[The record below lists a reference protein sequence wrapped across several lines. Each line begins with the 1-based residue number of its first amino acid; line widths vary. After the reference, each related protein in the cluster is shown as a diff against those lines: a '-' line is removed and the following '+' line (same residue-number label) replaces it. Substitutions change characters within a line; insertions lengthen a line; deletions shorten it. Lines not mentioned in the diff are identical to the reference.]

1 MVGEMAAGVRYRE
14 YEEAQ
19 DGEIYQLH
27 VPVNPEIL
35 ERGIAKVFT
44 DLGFIVEDV
53 YESGYQTMW
62 DDDIEYTVTTE
73 APPADEKAEGEE
85 IRKLARAS
93 SYRAPERVRFS
104 KEEGQKKRE
113 AYKTYEVLLAVPPAL
128 LAKHLDNDQV
138 SYFLRLMGAGRM
150 SRRDQDFWRGVQKMQ
165 LDAEHSID

>member
-1 MVGEMAAGVRYRE
+1 M
-14 YEEAQ
+14 
-19 DGEIYQLH
+19 
-27 VPVNPEIL
+27 
-35 ERGIAKVFT
+35 
-44 DLGFIVEDV
+44 
-53 YESGYQTMW
+53 
-62 DDDIEYTVTTE
+62 
-73 APPADEKAEGEE
+73 
-85 IRKLARAS
+85 
-93 SYRAPERVRFS
+93 RFS